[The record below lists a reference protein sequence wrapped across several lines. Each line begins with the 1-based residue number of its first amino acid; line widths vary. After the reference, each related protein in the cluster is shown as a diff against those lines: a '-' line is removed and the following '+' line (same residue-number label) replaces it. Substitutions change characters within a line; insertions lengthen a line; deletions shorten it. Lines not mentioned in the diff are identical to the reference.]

1 MERIAE
7 TDGELVE
14 ASRRGEFDAFGHLV
28 ARYQN
33 VVCAVG
39 YSSTGDRVLGEDVA
53 QETFIA
59 AWRQLDRVR
68 DVMRLGPWLCGI
80 ARNIGHKT
88 KKRTRRE
95 RLGEPDDQ
103 VSATPSAFDELA
115 RGDTER
121 IVRDALARVP
131 ESYRVVLVLFYCEDQ
146 SIRDVARTLDLSEE
160 AAMQRLSRGRRYRA
174 DSVRALGERAL

>member
-1 MERIAE
+1 MGTIEK
-7 TDGELVE
+7 TDVELVE
-14 ASRRGEFDAFGHLV
+14 ASRRGELDAFGHLV
-28 ARYQN
+28 ARYQD

-53 QETFIA
+53 QDTFIA

-80 ARNIGHKT
+80 ARN
-88 KKRTRRE
+88 
-95 RLGEPDDQ
+95 LGRKAR
-103 VSATPSAFDELA
+103 SARAASSSASTTSRARATPSAFDELA

-131 ESYRVVLVLFYCEDQ
+131 ETYREVLVLYYREDR
-146 SIRDVARTLDLSEE
+146 SIRDVAERSASART
-160 AAMQRLSRGRRYRA
+160 R
-174 DSVRALGERAL
+174 